1 MKKSL
6 LLLVALSVFLRV
18 SATRPISA
26 AEYIAL
32 WKDEAVYQMAL
43 HGIPASIT
51 LAQGMLESG
60 NGNSRLATEGNNHF
74 GIKCHNDWK
83 GERIFED
90 DETRGECF
98 RKYNDARESFEDHSL
113 FLQKP
118 RYKPLFEL
126 KPNDFKA
133 WAKGLKECGYATNPK
148 YPQLLIKL
156 IEENGLAQFDE
167 QGLAFRNKGELPPHR
182 ASSNPTASVTPSK
195 KPSKQPHKNNT
206 DTPAEIT
213 LHAGRKVLT
222 SENRVQYILATSN
235 DTPESIARDFD
246 LNALFIRKF
255 NDLNNDQ
262 PIGEGQ
268 VIYIKPK
275 RNRGKEATYKVKQ
288 GDTMWS
294 ISQNQSIK
302 LRKLRKYNNFTPG
315 AEPSP
320 GTVLKLRR

>member
-6 LLLVALSVFLRV
+6 LFFVALSAALRV
-18 SATRPISA
+18 AATLPISA

-74 GIKCHNDWK
+74 GIKCHNDWQ
-83 GERIFED
+83 GARIFED

-98 RKYNDARESFEDHSL
+98 RSYNDARESFEDHSL
-113 FLQKP
+113 FLKKT
-118 RYKPLFEL
+118 RYKPLFDLSAE
-126 KPNDFKA
+126 DYKA

-156 IEENGLAQFDE
+156 IEENNLTQFDQKGLAY
-167 QGLAFRNKGELPPHR
+167 LNKGELPQHK
-182 ASSNPTASVTPSK
+182 ASSKPTASVSPTQ
-195 KPSKQPHKNNT
+195 KQAKHSNKNNV
-206 DTPAEIT
+206 DSPSEIT

-222 SENRVQYILATSN
+222 SENRVQYIIANNN

-255 NDLNNDQ
+255 NDLDKNQ

-268 VIYIKPK
+268 IVYIKPK
-275 RNRGKEATYKVKQ
+275 RNRGKEASYKVKQ

-294 ISQNQSIK
+294 ISQQQSIK

-320 GTVLKLRR
+320 GTVLKLRK